1 MHTSPA
7 ACNVLRRGI
16 IAVVCSAD
24 QALRD
29 AVAAND
35 SSLLATQ
42 RLHQL
47 ATTTLSN
54 WGAMLQRLGS
64 AFSDDDSDDDE
75 EDERSD
81 NVGDNRL
88 GADGVIVDVADD
100 AAAAAGSTGE
110 DSSGGGGGGDGG
122 TSLQGGAA
130 AETGAARTT
139 TAAATQASTANA
151 AADEAAPEQHSR
163 VRVLDVRAAL
173 TSLAM
178 TAGEQLTRN
187 LQRWAPAAA
196 RLDLLPVLEHHARV
210 AAAARGGTCAAGAD
224 PDLQEKDGNLGSC
237 SSSSSGG
244 GDGDGGGD
252 DGGSVSSSGG
262 GAGGDD
268 GSSSSSS
275 SGDDSRSST
284 SSTHDDKL
292 PLVCSV

>member
-81 NVGDNRL
+81 NVGDNRM

-100 AAAAAGSTGE
+100 AAAVAGSTGA
-110 DSSGGGGGGDGG
+110 DSSGAGGGGI
-122 TSLQGGAA
+122 GAA
-130 AETGAARTT
+130 CW
-139 TAAATQASTANA
+139 
-151 AADEAAPEQHSR
+151 
-163 VRVLDVRAAL
+163 
-173 TSLAM
+173 M
-178 TAGEQLTRN
+178 
-187 LQRWAPAAA
+187 
-196 RLDLLPVLEHHARV
+196 
-210 AAAARGGTCAAGAD
+210 
-224 PDLQEKDGNLGSC
+224 
-237 SSSSSGG
+237 
-244 GDGDGGGD
+244 
-252 DGGSVSSSGG
+252 G
-262 GAGGDD
+262 GAGVEG
-268 GSSSSSS
+268 G
-275 SGDDSRSST
+275 
-284 SSTHDDKL
+284 
-292 PLVCSV
+292 CA